1 MLLSHD
7 AASSGVLSRQS
18 PLILNGSDRPSANSG
33 YEMTFIDWLPK
44 SIQCLKGY
52 NRQSFLGD
60 AVAGIT
66 VGLVALPLA
75 MAFAIA
81 SGVSP
86 QAGIYTAIIAGFLIS
101 ALGGSSTQI
110 GGPTG
115 AFVVVVYGI
124 VARHGLDGLY
134 MCTLMAGVL
143 LVILGVTGL
152 GTAVKYIPRPVVVGF
167 TNGIAVIIGSTQ
179 IKDFFGLKVE
189 KVPGEFLA
197 RLEVLFRN
205 FGSLSLVQ
213 TSLGVLALLLIILF
227 TRYVRR
233 VPGYIV
239 ALFVGTVIVA
249 LFKLPVETIG
259 TRFGG
264 IPSGLPKLQIPQFRF
279 DLVRLLI
286 SPAVTVAMLG
296 AIESLMSAVVSD
308 RMSGDRHNPN
318 AELVAQGVA
327 NIFSPLFGGLPA
339 TGAIARTAT
348 NIRSGAR
355 TPVAGMVHALTLLAI
370 VLFAAPL
377 ARFIPLS
384 VLAAILFVVA
394 YNMGE
399 WKEIPELLKLSRL
412 EIGTWAIT
420 FLLTVFA
427 DLTVAVEVGMI
438 LAALV
443 FIRKVTSTTTVSQV
457 TDEYV
462 REGYAHILQ
471 HKEIPAYVTIF
482 RIHGPFLFGATDKID
497 ELLSQ
502 VPDLPPII
510 ILRLR
515 NMTAIDATGL
525 QALEKLADVV
535 HSSGRGL
542 ILCGA
547 REQPAQ
553 LMKQAEFE
561 QHVGTENISRSVA
574 DALERAKALYTFMTQ
589 RGTLSSAWGARRSDI
604 GDSQSR

>member
-1 MLLSHD
+1 
-7 AASSGVLSRQS
+7 
-18 PLILNGSDRPSANSG
+18 
-33 YEMTFIDWLPK
+33 MTFIDWLPK

-205 FGSLSLVQ
+205 FDSLSLVQ